1 MKILYLERPDVTL
14 CMGNQRKLQKKDNSN
29 GNFYAS
35 FQESSDAE
43 GKKRVPT
50 VFNPVVSFIYDLREN
65 TYYRR
70 IQRRQ

>member
-1 MKILYLERPDVTL
+1 MVMAT
-14 CMGNQRKLQKKDNSN
+14 
-29 GNFYAS
+29 YAS

-70 IQRRQ
+70 IQETAVKELI